1 MWLFLWQ
8 STVEEGYDLTTGA
21 ILVGG
26 EETLAG
32 AVGDTFFYSPEDG
45 GVIVVGLFNIRKG
58 IGGCSGSGLTPL
70 RPAKAQIKQELCI
83 YQFVI
88 KRLLLDY
95 YTTKK
100 PQKQGNSEYNY
111 EFCELWQ

>member
-1 MWLFLWQ
+1 MPKIHDK
-8 STVEEGYDLTTGA
+8 TNNKDLKPRLLELKPQQNRIIT
-21 ILVGG
+21 
-26 EETLAG
+26 
-32 AVGDTFFYSPEDG
+32 
-45 GVIVVGLFNIRKG
+45 
-58 IGGCSGSGLTPL
+58 TPL

-111 EFCELWQ
+111 EFCEL